1 MKTRKQKSTRTKKAV
16 GLRHGLG
23 VAPNKQEKEK
33 SFYYKAKELI
43 GQDNINKLWD
53 AGLRIVD
60 KNTIIDYLKISDPK
74 FYNFIISHSEIL

>member
-1 MKTRKQKSTRTKKAV
+1 METEKQKSTHTKKAV

-23 VAPNKQEKEK
+23 VVPNKQKKEK

-60 KNTIIDYLKISDPK
+60 KNTIIDYLKLSDPK
-74 FYNFIISHSEIL
+74 FYNFITSHSEIS